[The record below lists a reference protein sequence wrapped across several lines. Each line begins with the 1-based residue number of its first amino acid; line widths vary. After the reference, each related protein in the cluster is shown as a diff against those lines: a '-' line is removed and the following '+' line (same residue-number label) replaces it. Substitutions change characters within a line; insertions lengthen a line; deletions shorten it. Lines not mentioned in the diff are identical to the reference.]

1 MAPPGYRSRLQGELA
16 RKTRASAGMRQVEL
30 DEHALAAAARTSAS
44 FLSISDVAEAI
55 ADDLKNQR
63 REILEHVNRMIQH
76 AAMKSSTAH
85 YDLRVRNLHK
95 RLVQVEAELRRLT
108 RSRSP

>member
-55 ADDLKNQR
+55 ADELKNQR
-63 REILEHVNRMIQH
+63 REILKHVNRMFQH

-85 YDLRVRNLHK
+85 DDLRVRNLHK
-95 RLVQVEAELRRLT
+95 RLVQLESEMRRLT
-108 RSRSP
+108 RSRLP

>member
-1 MAPPGYRSRLQGELA
+1 MAPPGYRSRLQDELA

-55 ADDLKNQR
+55 ADELKNQR
-63 REILEHVNRMIQH
+63 REILKHVNRMFQH

-85 YDLRVRNLHK
+85 YDLRLRNLHK
-95 RLVQVEAELRRLT
+95 RLVQVESEMRRLT